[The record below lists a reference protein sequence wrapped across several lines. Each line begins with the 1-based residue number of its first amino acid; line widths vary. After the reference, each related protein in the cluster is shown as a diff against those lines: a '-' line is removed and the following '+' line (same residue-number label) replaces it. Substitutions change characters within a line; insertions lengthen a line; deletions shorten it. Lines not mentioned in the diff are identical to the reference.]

1 MTDMMRVPGDD
12 QPQTRTDLAA
22 VAADLDSMAATLRT
36 ASHRVFR
43 SVECAALLAE
53 SARIH
58 RRYAANQIRLKR
70 DIDGMMADALSVAA
84 RTREKEDMAA
94 FVRLR
99 FLGDLLAIPDTPP
112 EDRP

>member
-1 MTDMMRVPGDD
+1 MTDMMRVPGD

-22 VAADLDSMAATLRT
+22 VALDLDRMAARLRDGN
-36 ASHRVFR
+36 VQ
-43 SVECAALLAE
+43 CALEAAATCSE

-70 DIDGMMADALSVAA
+70 DLDGMMADALSVA

>member
-1 MTDMMRVPGDD
+1 MTDMMRVPGD

-22 VAADLDSMAATLRT
+22 VALDLDRLAARLRDGN
-36 ASHRVFR
+36 VQ
-43 SVECAALLAE
+43 CAFEAAAKCAE

-58 RRYAANQIRLKR
+58 RRYASNQIRLKR